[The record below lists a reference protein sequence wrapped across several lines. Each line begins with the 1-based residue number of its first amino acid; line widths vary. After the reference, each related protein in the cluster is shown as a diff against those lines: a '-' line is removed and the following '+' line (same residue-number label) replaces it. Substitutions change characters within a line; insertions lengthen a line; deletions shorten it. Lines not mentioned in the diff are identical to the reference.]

1 MTQPAHPL
9 SRLSSATKPL
19 YWFYERRLL
28 RRIRQEPVPQHI
40 GVIMDG
46 NRRFAKAFGIDTKAG
61 HKHGAGKARELLDW
75 CLDIGIQHVTLWG
88 FSSDNRGRSTEE
100 VAALHDIFAQQ
111 AREMIADDRL
121 HRHRVRVRII
131 GDISDFSAEAQ
142 EALRDMER
150 ATETYDN
157 LEVNLALGYG
167 GREEIVDAVRRVV
180 DTEIE
185 KGVPVGELSERITTE
200 NITGALYTAGT
211 PDPDF
216 VIRTSGEVRL
226 SGFLLWQSVYSEY
239 YFCDANWPEFRR
251 IDFLRAIRAYQG
263 RQRRFGK

>member
-1 MTQPAHPL
+1 MAKSISPL
-9 SRLSSATKPL
+9 SIFSSATKPL
-19 YWFYERRLL
+19 YWFYERRLIK
-28 RRIRQEPVPQHI
+28 RIREAPVPRHI

-61 HKHGAGKARELLDW
+61 HQHGAGKARELLDW
-75 CLDIGIQHVTLWG
+75 CLEIGIQHVTLWG
-88 FSSDNRGRSTEE
+88 FSSDNRGRSAEE
-100 VAALHDIFAQQ
+100 VHALHDIFAQQ
-111 AREMIADDRL
+111 AREMLSDERL

-131 GDISDFSAEAQ
+131 GDISDFSQDAQ
-142 EALRDMER
+142 QALRDMEK

-167 GREEIVDAVRRVV
+167 GREEIVDAVRNVV
-180 DTEIE
+180 NEQLAS
-185 KGVPVGELSERITTE
+185 GVPPEQLAEAITTD

-226 SGFLLWQSVYSEY
+226 SGFLLWQTVYSEY
-239 YFCDANWPEFRR
+239 YFCDAYWPDFRR
-251 IDFLRAIRAYQG
+251 IDFLRAIRAFQG